1 MLLTLLLQISTTF
14 KSLHDLLGSLYD
26 EMMPLCANF
35 INIGRALGG
44 LGALAFIGSSI
55 WRSIVNAE
63 PIDFFPLLRPFAIGL
78 AIALFPLVL
87 GALNGVLKPLANAT
101 DSLVQD
107 QNKVIIG
114 LQERKEAL
122 LKSKN
127 ENQPFE
133 NDAAFDKE
141 LEGKNWYDGS
151 KAGLYFDKMAY
162 DVNKNFRQWMKQA
175 LELAHDSAS
184 LVLNTIQTFFLI
196 VLSIVGPISFGFA
209 IWPGFE
215 GTLVGWLSR
224 YINIALWVPVANIY
238 GAIIAK
244 IEVVMIG
251 QDIANIQAGA
261 DASTADYAYMIF
273 LVIAIAGYF
282 TVPNVAGWI
291 IQASGVQ
298 QALSRVSSVTNA
310 VGSAAGGVAGA
321 AAGRFTGGA
330 AAIGGAMLADTQKT
344 GVTPNFKNT
353 AV

>member
-1 MLLTLLLQISTTF
+1 MLLVVLLQISTAF
-14 KSLHDLLGSLYD
+14 KSLNDLLATLYD
-26 EMMPLCANF
+26 EMMPLCSNF

-44 LGALAFIGSSI
+44 LGALAFIGGSV
-55 WRSIVNAE
+55 WRSMVNAE

-78 AIALFPLVL
+78 CIAMFPLVL
-87 GALNGVLKPLANAT
+87 GALNGVLKPLSTAT
-101 DSLVQD
+101 AGLVTD
-107 QNKVIIG
+107 QNKAIIG

-141 LEGKNWYDGS
+141 LEGKSWYDGT

-162 DVNKNFRQWMKQA
+162 DVNKNFREWMKQA

-215 GTLVGWLSR
+215 GTLTGWLSR

-244 IEVVMIG
+244 IQVVMIG
-251 QDIANIQAGA
+251 ADIANIEAGA
-261 DASTADYAYMIF
+261 DASMADYAYMIF
-273 LVIAIAGYF
+273 LVIAISGYF
-282 TVPNVAGWI
+282 TVPTVAGWI

-298 QALSRVSSVTNA
+298 QALSRVSSVTSS
-310 VGSAAGGVAGA
+310 VGNTASSVAGA
-321 AAGRFTGGA
+321 ATGRIAGGA
-330 AAIGGAMLADTQKT
+330 VAVGGAMMADAKKN